1 MTTKQSSPSRDADK
15 YIVRFPSGMRDEV
28 KRQAAENGRTINAE
42 IIYRLKK
49 GGIVCNGQP
58 TTA

>member
-1 MTTKQSSPSRDADK
+1 MSTKSPAQTADK
-15 YIVRFPSGMRDEV
+15 YVVRFPKGMRQEI

-49 GGIVCNGQP
+49 GGIACNDQP

>member
-1 MTTKQSSPSRDADK
+1 MSNKQGAPSRDADK
-15 YIVRFPSGMRDEV
+15 YIVRFPAGMRDEV
-28 KRQAAENGRTINAE
+28 RRQAAENGRTINAE

-49 GGIVCNGQP
+49 GGIACNDQP